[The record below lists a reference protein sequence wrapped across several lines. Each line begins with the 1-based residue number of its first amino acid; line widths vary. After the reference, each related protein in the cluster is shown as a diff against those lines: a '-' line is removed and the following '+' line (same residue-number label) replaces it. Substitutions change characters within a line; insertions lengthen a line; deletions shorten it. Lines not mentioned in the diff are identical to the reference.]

1 MCKIKNLKIMENQ
14 YTEEERYYKARK
26 RVEEIR
32 GFYGNLI
39 SYIGVNCFLI
49 GVNLVT
55 SPEYLWFFWPLL
67 GWGIGVLFHGL
78 KVFNFMPFFGKD
90 WEEKK
95 IKEFMEKEE
104 QSKNT

>member
-1 MCKIKNLKIMENQ
+1 MGNQ

-26 RVEEIR
+26 RVEEIK

-39 SYIGVNCFLI
+39 SYIIINTGLMI
-49 GVNLVT
+49 LNLVT
-55 SPEYLWFFWPLL
+55 YPRYLWFFWPLL
-67 GWGIGVLFHGL
+67 WWGIGVVFHGL
-78 KVFNFMPFFGKD
+78 KVFNYMPFFSKD

-104 QSKNT
+104 QTKNSWE